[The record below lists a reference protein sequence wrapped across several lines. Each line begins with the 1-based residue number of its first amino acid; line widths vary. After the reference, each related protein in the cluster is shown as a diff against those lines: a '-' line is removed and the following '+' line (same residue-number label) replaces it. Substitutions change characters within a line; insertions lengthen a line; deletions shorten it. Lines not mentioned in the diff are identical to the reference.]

1 MSQHILHNFVVFVQ
15 RQRLIWGKH
24 VRVHAAGSCAV
35 HLHHV
40 LHAAAFLGERQ
51 NRGYVFILQ
60 SLHSDRQL
68 ILLQSILEQ
77 FLKLLGLLFQAVGIA
92 LFLQRTGDIGIDAAE
107 GKVFVLRLQLGNIRR
122 IDVHLHDNCIQLLFL
137 EQPDVLP
144 LLNLVCDV
152 VDDRLLRLFFLVAG
166 LMVRC
171 LALCHPVSLLLI
183 ALAVSFLLQILR
195 IFCEIDRIIG
205 LL

>member
-15 RQRLIWGKH
+15 RQCLIRGKH
-24 VRVHAAGSCAV
+24 VRIHAAGAGAV
-35 HLHHV
+35 HLHHI

-51 NRGYVFILQ
+51 DGGDILILQ
-60 SLHSDRQL
+60 LFYFDRQL

-77 FLKLLGLLFQAVGIA
+77 FLKLLRLLLQAVSITLLFQRA
-92 LFLQRTGDIGIDAAE
+92 GDICINPAE
-107 GKVFVLRLQLGNIRR
+107 GKVLILRLQLGNIRR

-137 EQPDVLP
+137 EQPDVLS

-152 VDDRLLRLFFLVAG
+152 VDDGLIRLFLPVAG
-166 LMVRC
+166 LLVLC

-183 ALAVSFLLQILR
+183 ALAVGFLFQVFRIL
-195 IFCEIDRIIG
+195 CEIDRIIG